1 MKKDR
6 LFLDTNVVLDLLE
19 ERPPF
24 YESLAKIATL
34 GDLGRVALV
43 ASSLSYATVNYV
55 LAKIIGA
62 YHSKDKLRKFKVIS
76 EISGVDE
83 FIVEKGL
90 NSAFSDFEDS
100 LQYYCA
106 LQAKCSIIITRN
118 GKDFKESSLPV
129 MTAGE
134 YLASIGMH

>member
-1 MKKDR
+1 M
-6 LFLDTNVVLDLLE
+6 NQ
-19 ERPPF
+19 
-24 YESLAKIATL
+24 
-34 GDLGRVALV
+34 
-43 ASSLSYATVNYV
+43 V
-55 LAKIIGA
+55 LAKLIGA
-62 YHSKDKLRKFKVIS
+62 DNSKDKPRKFKVIS

-83 FIVEKGL
+83 SIVGKGL

-118 GKDFKESSLPV
+118 GKDFKDSRLPV

-134 YLASIGMH
+134 YLASVGMQ